1 MGGTAFLGR
10 PWLAGPP
17 GANLRLITARFRDK
31 QKATRSK
38 PNGLRDQ
45 KSVRAETSLKSRC
58 RDPGQ
63 SRLRV
68 VFTFK
73 RSAAESLQVCSR
85 GTLIVDQ
92 ANSAAP
98 LSVLARRGIGI
109 GQRPTLDELH
119 AQPLPFYTH
128 NPLLFSASELVIS

>member
-1 MGGTAFLGR
+1 
-10 PWLAGPP
+10 
-17 GANLRLITARFRDK
+17 
-31 QKATRSK
+31 
-38 PNGLRDQ
+38 
-45 KSVRAETSLKSRC
+45 
-58 RDPGQ
+58 
-63 SRLRV
+63 
-68 VFTFK
+68 
-73 RSAAESLQVCSR
+73 
-85 GTLIVDQ
+85 VDQ